1 MSNSRCM
8 RCRSVPWFSFRLVVT
23 SAKNG
28 FLASKGLGGEE
39 SSSVIGQ
46 ALNQNLPAPKGPF
59 WFHKTQGTLERA
71 SKGPRKPLQLCKS
84 SPSPIQGSAPNDP
97 RKWAELGYQCLHLQI
112 RKLRLAPKSQGDPPP
127 TTCL

>member
-23 SAKNG
+23 TAKNG

-46 ALNQNLPAPKGPF
+46 VFNLSLPAPKRPF
-59 WFHKTQGTLERA
+59 WFHRTQ
-71 SKGPRKPLQLCKS
+71 SWHQGPRENLSKYVKGF
-84 SPSPIQGSAPNDP
+84 PSPIPVVS
-97 RKWAELGYQCLHLQI
+97 
-112 RKLRLAPKSQGDPPP
+112 
-127 TTCL
+127 

>member
-23 SAKNG
+23 TARNG

-46 ALNQNLPAPKGPF
+46 VFNLNLPAPKGPF
-59 WFHKTQGTLERA
+59 WFHRTQRTSELAPRA
-71 SKGPRKPLQLCKS
+71 TRKPLQVCK
-84 SPSPIQGSAPNDP
+84 GFF
-97 RKWAELGYQCLHLQI
+97 
-112 RKLRLAPKSQGDPPP
+112 
-127 TTCL
+127 